1 MFAGDT
7 NSVNPDELVAGLK
20 GYMQKE
26 KQYDEE
32 GYIYSNGL
40 NEVYEFFT
48 KYVRR
53 IYPDTYWKR
62 NLSQHN
68 DVIWFQLLTPSN
80 IAYVISWIKNGKSMW
95 DQKKTEPYLNS
106 DDGKIKTKKPLFT
119 AGEGAKRTFGKLT
132 WNKEGLKYF
141 HSAERNWREVHRL
154 KEQMSALVNG
164 WERWEPDD
172 DKKVKEL
179 LRMRWR
185 FKENDSDAKKGNE
198 EKEYWE
204 EEDGYNL
211 DNLEIDYEL
220 YGENQQNATDKTEKE
235 DEEDDRE
242 GGEENKDDGD
252 DATSSVVNAPLHVG
266 ARKSQRERKK

>member
-1 MFAGDT
+1 
-7 NSVNPDELVAGLK
+7 
-20 GYMQKE
+20 
-26 KQYDEE
+26 
-32 GYIYSNGL
+32 
-40 NEVYEFFT
+40 
-48 KYVRR
+48 
-53 IYPDTYWKR
+53 
-62 NLSQHN
+62 
-68 DVIWFQLLTPSN
+68 
-80 IAYVISWIKNGKSMW
+80 MW

-119 AGEGAKRTFGKLT
+119 TGEGAKRTFGKLT

-141 HSAERNWREVHRL
+141 HSAERNWR
-154 KEQMSALVNG
+154 
-164 WERWEPDD
+164 WEPDD

-179 LRMRWR
+179 LRTRWR

-204 EEDGYNL
+204 EEYGYNL

-220 YGENQQNATDKTEKE
+220 YDENQQNATGKTEKE

-252 DATSSVVNAPLHVG
+252 DVMSSVVNAPLPVG